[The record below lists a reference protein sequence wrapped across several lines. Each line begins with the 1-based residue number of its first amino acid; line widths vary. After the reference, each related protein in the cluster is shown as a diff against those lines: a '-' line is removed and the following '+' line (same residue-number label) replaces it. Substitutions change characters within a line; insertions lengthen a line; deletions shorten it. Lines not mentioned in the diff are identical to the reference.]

1 MARAQT
7 EAWADRYDRAA
18 GELLEERVLA
28 AAQFLRPRGWR
39 AFGHALA
46 DRPVGLLQRARGRPN
61 HVRLPGA
68 CLVAVTDDAV
78 HLLQAR
84 AAPGTGPVPRAT
96 RRLAR
101 WPRDAIEVDAAAE
114 EHGTKLTIA
123 PHDGARVEL
132 YGPLSELTVRVV
144 RELVAGTRTAAPGA
158 RDEGDQGQTGLVPFG
173 PVVAP
178 IAGASSE
185 RPTSAGA

>member
-28 AAQFLRPRGWR
+28 AAQFLRPRGWK
-39 AFGHALA
+39 AFGQALA
-46 DRPVGLLQRARGRPN
+46 GRPVGLFQRACGRPN
-61 HVRLPGA
+61 NVRIPGA

-78 HLLQAR
+78 HLLQAH
-84 AAPGTGPVPRAT
+84 AEPGTGPVPRAT

-101 WPRDAIEVDAAAE
+101 WRRDAIEIDAAAE

-123 PHDGARVEL
+123 PHGGARVEL

-144 RELVAGTRTAAPGA
+144 RELVIGSGDTAAAEVARDGA
-158 RDEGDQGQTGLVPFG
+158 RGGQPEPQPFG

-178 IAGASSE
+178 AGA
-185 RPTSAGA
+185 TSARSTGV